1 MRPPIGRVLLFASP
15 TLAGLTG
22 RALKGG
28 WWLNDFDAVACAAWR
43 SAHHLPLYAQGLAC
57 PGGRPAAYVYA
68 PQWAWLLA
76 PWADEPTITPLRT
89 AYACAYVMIVAWL
102 AWALFWRET
111 PGASRRDRAPLLALS
126 SGSAVACGNL
136 AGPCHAAVLA
146 AGLAGAS
153 WTLIPVILA
162 AGALKPVYLTY
173 LLIFAYAAEPWRL
186 RAAKLGVALVGA
198 VALAALIVLTGGPAI
213 AAWRA
218 SLEAVVVDQQTGVG
232 FLDAMARLGLRAD
245 EPVTVLLWC
254 GFAGLLSLCGLV
266 LVEVRRAAPEAR
278 LMIAIAIAQ
287 LCNPRLMDYDLLML
301 AGGVA
306 VIADGRPRLQANLLG
321 VCSLC
326 LVLSLADQTAIA
338 IRLGPALLASL
349 VLIEGWRA
357 GRDGALSRAIREAS

>member
-1 MRPPIGRVLLFASP
+1 MRPPIGRLLLFASP
-15 TLAGLTG
+15 TLAGLAG

-43 SAHHLPLYAQGLAC
+43 SAHDLPLYAQGLAC

-68 PQWAWLLA
+68 PQWAWMLA
-76 PWADEPTITPLRT
+76 PWADEATITPLRA
-89 AYACAYVMIVAWL
+89 AYGCAYLMIMAWM

-146 AGLAGAS
+146 AGLAGWS
-153 WTLIPVILA
+153 WGLIPVILA
-162 AGALKPVYLTY
+162 VAALKPVYLTY
-173 LLIFAYAAEPWRL
+173 LLIFLYADAPWRQ
-186 RAAKLGVALVGA
+186 RAVKLGAGIAGATALG
-198 VALAALIVLTGGPAI
+198 ALIVLTGGTEI
-213 AAWRA
+213 EAWRA
-218 SLEAVVVDQQTGVG
+218 SLSAVVVDQQTGVG
-232 FLDAMARLGLRAD
+232 FLDAVARLGQRAGD
-245 EPVTVLLWC
+245 PAVIGLWC
-254 GFAGLLSLCGLV
+254 VFAGLLSLSGLA
-266 LVEVRRAAPEAR
+266 LVEVRRAPPEAR
-278 LMIAIAIAQ
+278 LMVALAIAQ
-287 LCNPRLMDYDLLML
+287 LCNPRLMDYDLVML

-306 VIADGRPRLQANLLG
+306 VIADGRPRLQAIMLG

-338 IRLGPALLASL
+338 IRLGPALLAGL

-357 GRDGALSRAIREAS
+357 GRDGALGRAFREAS